1 MFTFFSHHGCEPSLT
16 ICRSTTVKLI
26 ITHCI
31 SLKALED
38 SMWEEDVHARYHGY
52 KMYQDTLYNDPA
64 RNGVLST
71 CMR

>member
-1 MFTFFSHHGCEPSLT
+1 MVTGLKRRLLPTSSLST
-16 ICRSTTVKLI
+16 TTVKLI

-64 RNGVLST
+64 RNDVLST